1 MSDSVSWVALGT
13 SALLLLDKFLTKN
26 KLKKCKCC
34 GACFEFQA
42 DTIAS
47 PRPVHRVSNDK
58 RENTADEV
66 AIEIVKPVV
75 QT

>member
-13 SALLLLDKFLTKN
+13 SALLLIDKFFTKN

-42 DTIAS
+42 DTPSLPHPI
-47 PRPVHRVSNDK
+47 HRVSNGK
-58 RENTADEV
+58 KENTVDE
-66 AIEIVKPVV
+66 ASIEIVEQQKV
-75 QT
+75 